1 MAKRTPN
8 PEFIFSRQEIEFKF
22 DKTKICKNAKIV
34 ITVQEQNIQ
43 TLKLIGNISVLQ
55 MKMLIAGKKDYKE
68 DIIDV

>member
-34 ITVQEQNIQ
+34 IIVQEQNI
-43 TLKLIGNISVLQ
+43 
-55 MKMLIAGKKDYKE
+55 
-68 DIIDV
+68 